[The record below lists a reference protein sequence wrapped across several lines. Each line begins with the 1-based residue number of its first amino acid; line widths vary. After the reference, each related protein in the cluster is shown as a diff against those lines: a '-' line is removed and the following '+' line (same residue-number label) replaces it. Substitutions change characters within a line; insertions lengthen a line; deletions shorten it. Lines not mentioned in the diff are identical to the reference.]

1 MNEIKDT
8 LVAIRGFS
16 ETEKQKPRENFAGFF
31 HSRLVAFGSLWSS
44 FSVTLSTVEWSVS

>member
-31 HSRLVAFGSLWSS
+31 HSRLAVESLWSS
-44 FSVTLSTVEWSVS
+44 FRMTLSTV